1 MKKQILFVD
10 DDLKVLDGFRRALRT
25 MRYQWE
31 ISFAESGE
39 KALKI
44 LARKPYNVIVS
55 DMHMP
60 GMSGAELLREVMERY
75 PHIVRIILSGHS
87 NQDTVLRTIGPT
99 HQYISKPCPAEL
111 LITSIKRVCTIQN
124 LLPDHEIKRLVSKI
138 ASIPSHPSRY
148 TEIINVLKSPKPSV
162 KKVGEILSKD
172 IGMSAKILQLINSA
186 YFGLPQHVS
195 GPAEAVIYL
204 GHEIIKKLFLSEQIF
219 TQFQPRTLENL
230 VMASVWEHSLTVGIL
245 AKQIAQQQTRD
256 QKTINYSY
264 IGGLLHDI
272 GILILADILPAKYE
286 EVIYLVEKEEID
298 LCTAEWELIGSC
310 HDKVGAFLLGLWGF
324 PDPIIDAVAF
334 HHTPS
339 ESQTRNA
346 NSLMAIHLAD
356 VIDLQASKLGEA
368 YRFPKPDS
376 TFVDQIGL
384 ANELSYW
391 EEVHKEVILKQKYI

>member
-1 MKKQILFVD
+1 
-10 DDLKVLDGFRRALRT
+10 
-25 MRYQWE
+25 
-31 ISFAESGE
+31 
-39 KALKI
+39 
-44 LARKPYNVIVS
+44 
-55 DMHMP
+55 
-60 GMSGAELLREVMERY
+60 
-75 PHIVRIILSGHS
+75 
-87 NQDTVLRTIGPT
+87 
-99 HQYISKPCPAEL
+99 
-111 LITSIKRVCTIQN
+111 
-124 LLPDHEIKRLVSKI
+124 
-138 ASIPSHPSRY
+138 
-148 TEIINVLKSPKPSV
+148 
-162 KKVGEILSKD
+162 
-172 IGMSAKILQLINSA
+172 
-186 YFGLPQHVS
+186 
-195 GPAEAVIYL
+195 
-204 GHEIIKKLFLSEQIF
+204 
-219 TQFQPRTLENL
+219 
-230 VMASVWEHSLTVGIL
+230 MASVWEHSLTVGIL